1 MQSQGKGRNT
11 KTKTKLEKSKEEL
24 TAECG
29 RLQRTIYAM
38 CPFICRDCECKRR
51 TTYTNRDMD
60 RLIRQHNYKL
70 KLIRS
75 MKMVLS
81 IGMMVVIA
89 LTLIAICLPCL
100 LIFSTGVDGEMT
112 FWNWFG
118 LGWLAMLVIVG
129 KKVRW
134 S

>member
-1 MQSQGKGRNT
+1 MD
-11 KTKTKLEKSKEEL
+11 KLVY
-24 TAECG
+24 
-29 RLQRTIYAM
+29 R
-38 CPFICRDCECKRR
+38 
-51 TTYTNRDMD
+51 
-60 RLIRQHNYKL
+60 HNNKL
-70 KLIRS
+70 KLIKG
-75 MKMVLS
+75 MKKVLS

-100 LIFSTGVDGEMT
+100 LIFSTGIDGEMT